1 MGKYGFTAI
10 DNEIFRD
17 RNLTMQEKYLLIVLK
32 IFDYK
37 GTGEVYP
44 TYETIMDLAGINRRN
59 NLSSVIKSL
68 CDKKYI
74 CIGKRG
80 NSNCYCFIK
89 DYLLGDKKR
98 NSKSVEIKD
107 SKDKVIDNT
116 NGDIKKTGNKA
127 IDSIDGDT
135 KNKNYESDTNINGD
149 TKKSINGDTGIIKDK
164 NNKEIYIRIFDEWNK
179 NNISRESELT
189 TKISNSITSALKNH
203 KVEDIISAINHY
215 AKVYYSKFY
224 YDHVWKLQEF
234 LIKPNGMKKFLDDG
248 QVWQSYMKKPKEK
261 VKLNLS
267 ELID

>member
-44 TYETIMDLAGINRRN
+44 TYETIMDLSGINRRN
-59 NLSSVIKSL
+59 NLASAIKSL

-107 SKDKVIDNT
+107 GKDE
-116 NGDIKKTGNKA
+116 A

-135 KNKNYESDTNINGD
+135 KNKNYESDANINGD

-179 NNISRESELT
+179 NNISRELELT

-215 AKVYYSKFY
+215 AEVYYSNFY

>member
-44 TYETIMDLAGINRRN
+44 TYETIMDLSGINRRN

-107 SKDKVIDNT
+107 SKDK
-116 NGDIKKTGNKA
+116 A

-135 KNKNYESDTNINGD
+135 KNKNYESDANINGD
-149 TKKSINGDTGIIKDK
+149 TKKSINGDTGIIKE

-224 YDHVWKLQEF
+224 YDHVWKIQEF

>member
-44 TYETIMDLAGINRRN
+44 TYETIMDLSGINRRN

-74 CIGKRG
+74 CIAKRG

-107 SKDKVIDNT
+107 GKDKV
-116 NGDIKKTGNKA
+116 
-127 IDSIDGDT
+127 IDSIDGDI

-164 NNKEIYIRIFDEWNK
+164 NKEIYIRVFDEWNK

-189 TKISNSITSALKNH
+189 TKISNSITSALRNH

-224 YDHVWKLQEF
+224 YDHVWKIQEF

>member
-44 TYETIMDLAGINRRN
+44 TYETIMDLSSINRRN

-107 SKDKVIDNT
+107 SKDK
-116 NGDIKKTGNKA
+116 A

-135 KNKNYESDTNINGD
+135 KNKNYESDANINGD
-149 TKKSINGDTGIIKDK
+149 TKKSINGDTGIIKD

-215 AKVYYSKFY
+215 AKVYYSNFY

-234 LIKPNGMKKFLDDG
+234 LIKPNGINKFLDDG

>member
-44 TYETIMDLAGINRRN
+44 TYETIMDLSGINRRN

-107 SKDKVIDNT
+107 SKDK
-116 NGDIKKTGNKA
+116 A

-135 KNKNYESDTNINGD
+135 KNKNYESDANINGD
-149 TKKSINGDTGIIKDK
+149 TKKSINGDTGIIKE

-215 AKVYYSKFY
+215 AKVYYSNFY

-234 LIKPNGMKKFLDDG
+234 LIKPNGINKFLDDG